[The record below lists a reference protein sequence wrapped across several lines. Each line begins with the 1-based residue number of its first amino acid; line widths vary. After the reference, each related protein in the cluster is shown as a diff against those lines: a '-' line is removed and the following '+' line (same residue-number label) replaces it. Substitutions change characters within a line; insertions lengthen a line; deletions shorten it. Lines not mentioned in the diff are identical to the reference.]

1 MIKNHVIMIINALVL
16 IAVGVWGY
24 FSSGSP
30 TALIAPAIGLVL
42 FILSFPT
49 KKDNHLA
56 AHIAVG
62 LTLVATVT
70 FLIIGIRRGNAMVI
84 GMGVVTFVCL
94 DLYILNFIL
103 RKKQREAEKLPGN

>member
-1 MIKNHVIMIINALVL
+1 MIKNHVIMIINALIL
-16 IAVGVWGY
+16 IVVGVWGY
-24 FSSGSP
+24 FSSGSA
-30 TALIAPAIGLVL
+30 TALIAPAIGLIL

-49 KKDNHLA
+49 KKENNVA

-62 LTLVATVT
+62 LTLVASVM
-70 FLIIGIRRGNAMVI
+70 FLIIGLRRGNAMVI

-103 RKKQREAEKLPGN
+103 RKKQKEAANSIK

>member
-1 MIKNHVIMIINALVL
+1 MIQNHIIMIVNAVIL
-16 IAVGVWGY
+16 IALGVYGY

-30 TALIAPAIGLVL
+30 TALIAPGIGLVL

-49 KKDNHLA
+49 KKDNHVA

-62 LTLVATVT
+62 LTLVAAIT
-70 FLIIGIRRGNAMVI
+70 FIIIGIRRANPMVI
-84 GMGVVTFVCL
+84 AMGVITFLCF

-103 RKKQREAEKLPGN
+103 RKKKREANKLPE

>member
-1 MIKNHVIMIINALVL
+1 MIKNHVVMIINALIL

-24 FSSGSP
+24 FTSGSP

-42 FILSFPT
+42 LILAFPA
-49 KKDNHLA
+49 KKDNHTA

-62 LTLVATVT
+62 LTLVAAVT

-84 GMGVVTFVCL
+84 GMGVVTFICF

-103 RKKQREAEKLPGN
+103 RKKQRDAEKLSGK